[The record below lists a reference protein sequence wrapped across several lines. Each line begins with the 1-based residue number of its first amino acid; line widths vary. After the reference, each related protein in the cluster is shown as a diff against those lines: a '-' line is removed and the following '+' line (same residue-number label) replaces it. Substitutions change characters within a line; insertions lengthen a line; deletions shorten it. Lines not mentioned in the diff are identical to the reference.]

1 MKQYFALLPFC
12 VLLFV
17 LPFPGT
23 VALRLLCLSA
33 AFAIAVMNWKRLAPP
48 PAGMKGVFLLWA
60 VIALASL
67 AYSVD
72 ASYSLGEIK
81 NELGYTAM
89 AFVAFFVFSDDQKKL
104 KWMLLALAGGA
115 LVISAGALLALV
127 RSGTWEQTGWH
138 GGTAAYASY
147 FIMALPAMVML
158 GYMHPGF
165 KWRCMV
171 ALIVLVLVAAAYFC
185 DQRIVWPVLFL
196 QGCVALLFL
205 RKVFRLNAAMTA
217 AIFII
222 LALSLSVALMSA
234 HAKRFVAYDWRS
246 NISGE
251 IMRDDRASF
260 WPRIVERIAERPLA
274 GAGFIL
280 ALSLSVALMSA
291 HAKRFVAYD
300 WRSNISGEIM
310 RDDRASFWPRI
321 VERIAERPLAG
332 AGFGRGIMKK
342 AYPDLT
348 PANNRDLWHAHNV
361 VLNYGLSMGIPGM
374 VVMVMIFAALALR
387 YRQFWKASD
396 RRLQVLGACGLALV
410 LGVFARNM
418 VNDMFLREGALLF
431 WALNGCFLGY
441 GSRLLARS
449 AHDGVRT

>member
-260 WPRIVERIAERPLA
+260 W
-274 GAGFIL
+274 
-280 ALSLSVALMSA
+280 S
-291 HAKRFVAYD
+291 
-300 WRSNISGEIM
+300 
-310 RDDRASFWPRI
+310 RI

-348 PANNRDLWHAHNV
+348 PVNNRELWHAHNV